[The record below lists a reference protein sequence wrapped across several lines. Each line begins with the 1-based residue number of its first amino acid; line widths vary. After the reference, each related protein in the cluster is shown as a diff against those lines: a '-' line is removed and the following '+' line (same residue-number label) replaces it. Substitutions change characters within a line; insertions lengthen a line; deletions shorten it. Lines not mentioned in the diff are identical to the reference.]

1 METDKLLIDQVNI
14 DDIIVD
20 INREVDNLFKYT
32 NDEGKTIILVAEKF
46 YFRIE
51 SNLSATII
59 IDHIYD
65 NKYQVII
72 VVAGGK
78 HGILGLTWG
87 AEGSMLKR
95 IKNVFLKHT
104 TIF

>member
-1 METDKLLIDQVNI
+1 MDL
-14 DDIIVD
+14 DDIIAD
-20 INREVDNLFKYT
+20 INREANNLSQYR
-32 NDEGKTIILVAEKF
+32 NDEGKTIVLVAEKF

-65 NKYQVII
+65 NKYQIVI

-78 HGILGLTWG
+78 HGLLGISWG
-87 AEGSMLKR
+87 AERSMLKR
-95 IKNVFLKHT
+95 IKNLFLKYVET
-104 TIF
+104 Y

>member
-1 METDKLLIDQVNI
+1 MESDRFVIKRMDLDGII
-14 DDIIVD
+14 ADIHRESNTLYRYSTNEGETIV
-20 INREVDNLFKYT
+20 
-32 NDEGKTIILVAEKF
+32 LVAEKF

-59 IDHIYD
+59 IDPID
-65 NKYQVII
+65 ESRYQIDI

-78 HGILGLTWG
+78 HGLLGITWG

-95 IKNVFLKHT
+95 IKNVFSKHT
-104 TIF
+104 KIY

>member
-1 METDKLLIDQVNI
+1 METDKFGIDQVDLDVI
-14 DDIIVD
+14 IGDIR
-20 INREVDNLFKYT
+20 REVDNLFKYT

-65 NKYQVII
+65 NKYQAII
-72 VVAGGK
+72 AVAGGK
-78 HGILGLTWG
+78 HGLLGLTWG

-104 TIF
+104 SIF